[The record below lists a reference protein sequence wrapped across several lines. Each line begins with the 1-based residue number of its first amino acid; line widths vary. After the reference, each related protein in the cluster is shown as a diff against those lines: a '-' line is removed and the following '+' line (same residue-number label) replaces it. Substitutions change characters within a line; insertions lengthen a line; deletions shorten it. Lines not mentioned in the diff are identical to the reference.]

1 MSTEDSLHCLDQTKD
16 MLANVDVEGNPIP
29 CIRFMGGR
37 EYAEI
42 CAATDS
48 ATDQRVTEEDIS
60 QIISDGV
67 IALPNFSNGSGPF
80 GERKAEILGTP
91 HNGAALATLYCALMV
106 DHCLDLLHVERDV
119 IIVGGYLQ
127 NPLLCGLIAQLRA
140 DQSVYVSS
148 DEAGTV
154 RGAAQLT
161 MWSAPVSVASQLC
174 ESSEVVGLKDYCSAW
189 HEQIGGISCRP
200 RQSVRS
206 EVDSQDTNRRDRIFG
221 APRELAFACIMSAL
235 SCFS

>member
-16 MLANVDVEGNPIP
+16 MLANVDVEGNAVP

-42 CAATDS
+42 CAATAS
-48 ATDQRVTEEDIS
+48 AIDQQVTEEDIA
-60 QIISDGV
+60 QIISTGV
-67 IALPNFSNGSGPF
+67 MALPNFSSGSGPF
-80 GERKAEILGTP
+80 GERKPEILGTP

-106 DHCLDLLHVERDV
+106 DHCLDLLQVAGDV

-127 NPLLCGLIAQLRA
+127 NPLLCSLIAQLRE
-140 DQSVYVSS
+140 DQSVDVSS

-161 MWSAPVSVASQLC
+161 NWSAPVSLATQGC
-174 ESSEVVGLKDYCSAW
+174 IPSEVAGLKDYCSAW
-189 HEQIGGISCRP
+189 HEQIGGI
-200 RQSVRS
+200 
-206 EVDSQDTNRRDRIFG
+206 T
-221 APRELAFACIMSAL
+221 
-235 SCFS
+235 